1 MKLHLQSGFQEEIRS
16 DKRGSDVKKEL
27 NMNTASSK
35 NDASSSP
42 HELQRKLSNRHLQL
56 IAIGGAIGTGLF
68 MGSGKTIALA
78 GPSILFIY
86 MIIGAMFFFLMRALG
101 EILLSNLH
109 YKSFI
114 DMAHDLIGPGAGY
127 YIGWSYWLGWILV
140 GIADLAAIIN
150 YLNFWLPPDM
160 TFTPMGQAMISA
172 GCVLLVLGINLL
184 TVKLFGEIEFWFAL
198 IKILAILGLIA
209 IGGYMIF
216 SDFQAPSGSAASLT
230 NVWAYDGMFPKGT
243 MGFLGG
249 FQIAMFA
256 FVGVEL
262 LGTMA
267 AETKDPEKNLPKAVN
282 AIPTRIILFYVLS
295 LLVIMSVTPWV
306 EIPADQSPFVTL
318 FLHAGIPVSAIIMNL
333 VVLSSVMSSMNS
345 GVFSTSRMLFGLARD
360 GQAPQALA
368 ELSSRAVPA
377 KGLLFS
383 CAFIMAGAA
392 FQYFVPNTMEAFTLA
407 SSLCVILFISIWG
420 LIMVCYIRYRKQQPE
435 KHATSTFKMPGGI
448 WMSYLVLIFLFFALV
463 ILSLEADTMKALMIS
478 PLWLVILFATY
489 HTLYKPRLRKRQ
501 QLLSGE

>member
-1 MKLHLQSGFQEEIRS
+1 
-16 DKRGSDVKKEL
+16 
-27 NMNTASSK
+27 MNTNHGSE
-35 NDASSSP
+35 DVQSSP
-42 HELQRKLSNRHLQL
+42 QELQRKLSNRHLQL

-68 MGSGKTIALA
+68 MGSGKTISLA

-86 MIIGAMFFFLMRALG
+86 MIIGGMFFFLMRALG

-150 YLNFWLPPDM
+150 YLSFWLPEGM
-160 TFTPMGQAMISA
+160 TFTPGGQALISV
-172 GCVLLVLGINLL
+172 GCVLLILAINLV

-198 IKILAILGLIA
+198 IKILAIIGLIVV
-209 IGGYMIF
+209 GGYMVLTH
-216 SDFQAPSGSAASLT
+216 FQAPSGSVASFS
-230 NVWAYDGMFPKGT
+230 NVWSHGGMFPKGAT
-243 MGFLGG
+243 GFLAG

-295 LLVIMSVTPWV
+295 LFIIMSVTPWNQ
-306 EIPADQSPFVTL
+306 IPADQSPFVSL
-318 FLHAGIPVSAIIMNL
+318 FLHAGIGGAAVIMNL

-360 GQAPQALA
+360 GQAPQSLA
-368 ELSSRAVPA
+368 ELSKRAVPA

-383 CAFIMAGAA
+383 CTFIMLGAA
-392 FQYFVPNTMEAFTLA
+392 FQYFVPNTIEAFTLA
-407 SSLCVILFISIWG
+407 SSLCVILFITIWG
-420 LIMVCYIRYRKQQPE
+420 IIMVCYIRYRQQQPE
-435 KHATSTFKMPGGI
+435 KHAASNFKMPCGN
-448 WMSYLVLIFLFFALV
+448 WMPYIVLVFLLFALI
-463 ILSLEADTMKALMIS
+463 ILSLEPDTLKALMIS
-478 PLWLVILFATY
+478 PLWLIFLAVTY
-489 HTLYKPRLRKRQ
+489 RVLYKPRQHKRHQ
-501 QLLSGE
+501 K

>member
-1 MKLHLQSGFQEEIRS
+1 MTTTNNVDEH
-16 DKRGSDVKKEL
+16 
-27 NMNTASSK
+27 
-35 NDASSSP
+35 SSP
-42 HELQRKLSNRHLQL
+42 NELQRKLSNRHLQL

-68 MGSGKTIALA
+68 MGSGKTISLA
-78 GPSILFIY
+78 GPSIIIIY

-127 YIGWSYWLGWILV
+127 YIGWSYWLGWVLV

-150 YLNFWLPPDM
+150 YLSFWLPPDQM
-160 TFTPMGQAMISA
+160 FTPMGQAAISA
-172 GCVLLVLGINLL
+172 GCVLFILAINLV

-198 IKILAILGLIA
+198 IKILAIVGLIC
-209 IGGYMIF
+209 IGIF
-216 SDFQAPSGSAASLT
+216 MVFTGFQAPNGSVASFS
-230 NVWAYDGMFPKGT
+230 NIWSHGGMFPKGG
-243 MGFLGG
+243 MGFLAG

-282 AIPTRIILFYVLS
+282 AIPTRIIIFYVLS
-295 LLVIMSVTPWV
+295 LVMIMSVTPWNL
-306 EIPADQSPFVTL
+306 IPADKSPFVSL
-318 FLHAGIPVSAIIMNL
+318 FLFAGIGGAALIMNL

-345 GVFSTSRMLFGLARD
+345 GVFSTSRMLFGLARS

-377 KGLLFS
+377 KGLFFS
-383 CAFIMAGAA
+383 CAFIMVGAA

-407 SSLCVILFISIWG
+407 SSLCVILFISIWAI
-420 LIMVCYIRYRKQQPE
+420 IMVCYIRYRKLRPE
-435 KHATSTFKMPGGI
+435 LHAKSNFKMPGGVG
-448 WMSYLVLIFLFFALV
+448 MSYVVLAFLLFALV
-463 ILSLEADTMKALMIS
+463 ILSLEPDTLKALMIS
-478 PLWLVILFATY
+478 PLWLILLAITY
-489 HTLYKPRLRKRQ
+489 RVLYIPRMKKLGKK
-501 QLLSGE
+501 

>member
-1 MKLHLQSGFQEEIRS
+1 MAIQPVQDEGL
-16 DKRGSDVKKEL
+16 
-27 NMNTASSK
+27 
-35 NDASSSP
+35 SSP
-42 HELQRKLSNRHLQL
+42 NELQRKLSNRHLQL

-68 MGSGKTIALA
+68 MGSGKTISLA
-78 GPSILFIY
+78 GPSILIIY

-101 EILLSNLH
+101 EMLLSNLS

-150 YLNFWLPPDM
+150 YLSFWLPPDVA
-160 TFTPMGQAMISA
+160 FTPMGQALISA

-198 IKILAILGLIA
+198 IKILAIVGLIL
-209 IGGYMIF
+209 IGGFMVF
-216 SDFQAPSGSAASLT
+216 SHFQSPDGVMAKFS
-230 NVWAYDGMFPKGT
+230 NVWSHGGLFPKGLT
-243 MGFLGG
+243 GFFAG

-262 LGTMA
+262 LGTLA

-295 LLVIMSVTPWV
+295 LFIIMSVTPWNQ
-306 EIPADQSPFVTL
+306 IPAAQSPFVSL
-318 FLHAGIPVSAIIMNL
+318 FLFAGIASAAVIMNL

-360 GQAPQALA
+360 GQAPQVLA
-368 ELSSRAVPA
+368 HLSKRAVPA
-377 KGLLFS
+377 KGLFFS
-383 CAFIMAGAA
+383 CAFIMFGAA
-392 FQYFVPNTMEAFTLA
+392 FQYFVPNTLEAFTLA
-407 SSLCVILFISIWG
+407 SSLCVILFITIWG
-420 LIMVCYIRYRKQQPE
+420 IIMVCYIRFRRQQPE
-435 KHATSTFKMPGGI
+435 KHAASTFKMPGGV
-448 WMSYLVLIFLFFALV
+448 WMSYVVLAFLAFALV
-463 ILSLEADTMKALMIS
+463 ILSFEPDTLKALMIS
-478 PLWLVILFATY
+478 PLWLVILAVTY
-489 HTLYKPRLRKRQ
+489 RVLYIPRIRKRKQ
-501 QLLSGE
+501 GL